1 VHVIWLGERRGDLV
15 DWVTQRWV
23 QITGR
28 RVLLADAPWLAGPS
42 GSVRGIG
49 ADFFARWGEG
59 NGMRVLAPGR
69 EDGLVP
75 ALAAL
80 EGPGFDPRAV
90 HPKIDD
96 FYSHTAAFDLRIESR
111 WSGPFRAVGWLIA
124 RMFAR
129 RLAQLNM
136 PLSNRELRGGF
147 ESRIVRLG
155 DDAGK
160 VRHTAWVRTAVETGR
175 PAFVGEYATVTIPG
189 HAGPCIKV
197 VFPLPN
203 GNAMIMLRPRADPNA
218 GFSLVSDGRR
228 FGDPGFYF
236 TVLADA
242 GEVWVRYVRT
252 MKEQLSL
259 QVEGDAITASHRF
272 AVFGLPFLE
281 LRYAI
286 NRKSGDRLQDHSS
299 VRDEREQQAQHA
311 AEDHRPDL
319 VVLHVHPDEH
329 EALEREDAGGQH
341 GELGLPAEHGGHD
354 EPDGARELDDA
365 QEHPRLP

>member
-1 VHVIWLGERRGDLV
+1 MHSACCRPATVADVGGRKSAPIVVTSPGFARWKVWTTTTHTVTDKVSAVVWLGERRGDLV

-23 QITGR
+23 EITGR
-28 RVLLADAPWLAGPS
+28 RVALADAPWLAGPS

-49 ADFFARWGEG
+49 ADFFERWAESQR
-59 NGMRVLAPGR
+59 MHVLAPAPDAGLV
-69 EDGLVP
+69 DGLT
-75 ALAAL
+75 ALA
-80 EGPGFDPRAV
+80 GPGFDPTEV
-90 HPKIDD
+90 HPAIDD
-96 FYSHTAAFDLRIESR
+96 FYARTAAFDLRIESR
-111 WSGPFRAVGWLIA
+111 WSGPFRAFGWLIA
-124 RMFAR
+124 RLFAR

-147 ESRIVRLG
+147 ESRIVRLA
-155 DDAGK
+155 DAQGQ

-175 PAFVGEYATVTIPG
+175 PAFVGEYGTAIIPG
-189 HAGPCIKV
+189 HEGPCIKV

-203 GNAMIMLRPRADPNA
+203 GNAIILLRPRVDAGS

-236 TVLADA
+236 TVLAQH

-259 QVEGDAITASHRF
+259 RVENDAISASHRF

-286 NRKSGDRLQDHSS
+286 ARKRVQ
-299 VRDEREQQAQHA
+299 
-311 AEDHRPDL
+311 
-319 VVLHVHPDEH
+319 
-329 EALEREDAGGQH
+329 ALESA
-341 GELGLPAEHGGHD
+341 D
-354 EPDGARELDDA
+354 EEVQVSPSGSDSG
-365 QEHPRLP
+365 

>member
-1 VHVIWLGERRGDLV
+1 VGAVVWLGERRGELV

-28 RVLLADAPWLAGPS
+28 RVALADAPWLAGPS

-49 ADFFARWGEG
+49 PDFFARWGESQ
-59 NGMRVLAPGR
+59 GMRVLPAGPD
-69 EDGLVP
+69 DGLVD

-80 EGPGFDPRAV
+80 AGPGFDPQAV
-90 HPKIDD
+90 HPSIHD
-96 FYSHTAAFDLRIESR
+96 FYAHTAAYDLRIESR
-111 WSGPFRAVGWLIA
+111 WSGPFRAFGWLIA

-155 DDAGK
+155 DASGQ

-175 PAFVGEYATVTIPG
+175 PAFVGEYGTTIIPG
-189 HAGPCIKV
+189 HAGSCIKV

-203 GNAMIMLRPRADPNA
+203 GNAIIVLRPRVDAN
-218 GFSLVSDGRR
+218 GGLSLVSDGRR

-236 TVLADA
+236 TVLAEP

-252 MKEQLSL
+252 MKERLSL
-259 QVEGDAITASHRF
+259 RVHDGVLAASHRF
-272 AVFGLPFLE
+272 AVFGMPFLE
-281 LRYAI
+281 LRYAMA
-286 NRKSGDRLQDHSS
+286 RKI
-299 VRDEREQQAQHA
+299 
-311 AEDHRPDL
+311 EDG
-319 VVLHVHPDEH
+319 VV
-329 EALEREDAGGQH
+329 DA
-341 GELGLPAEHGGHD
+341 
-354 EPDGARELDDA
+354 
-365 QEHPRLP
+365 

>member
-1 VHVIWLGERRGDLV
+1 MVWLGERRGDLV

-28 RVLLADAPWLAGPS
+28 RVALADAPWLAGPS

-49 ADFFARWGEG
+49 ADFFARWGESH
-59 NGMRVLAPGR
+59 GMRVLPPGPG
-69 EDGLVP
+69 DGLVTGLT
-75 ALAAL
+75 ALA
-80 EGPGFDPRAV
+80 GPGFDPQAV
-90 HPKIDD
+90 HSTIDD
-96 FYSHTAAFDLRIESR
+96 FYTHTAAYDLRIESR
-111 WSGPFRAVGWLIA
+111 WSGPFRAIGWLIA
-124 RMFAR
+124 RLFAR

-155 DDAGK
+155 DDEGR

-175 PAFVGEYATVTIPG
+175 PAFVGEYGTAIVPG

-203 GNAMIMLRPRADPNA
+203 GNAIIVLRPRADPNA
-218 GFSLVSDGRR
+218 GLSLVSDGRR

-236 TVLADA
+236 TVLAGS

-259 QVEGDAITASHRF
+259 QVRDGAIAASHRF
-272 AVFGLPFLE
+272 AVFGLPYLE

-286 NRKSGDRLQDHSS
+286 ARKPANRD
-299 VRDEREQQAQHA
+299 
-311 AEDHRPDL
+311 
-319 VVLHVHPDEH
+319 VV
-329 EALEREDAGGQH
+329 ADA
-341 GELGLPAEHGGHD
+341 
-354 EPDGARELDDA
+354 
-365 QEHPRLP
+365 